1 MDIQVKKYTISGL
14 FSHAEGS
21 LLGEGNI
28 LTIPRFQREYS
39 WGKKQWQEFSE
50 DIKRA
55 FLQEDLETDYWGNII
70 VYQSGRHI
78 NVVDGQQRIV
88 TLILCL
94 LALDENLVN
103 TGRYPLCFNNNQ
115 QGVFGKLLTSRP
127 MNSAEKRHQLV
138 IAKDFFRE
146 FFKKLDLNKD
156 ALVQF
161 IYSTQI
167 TVVVVDSEFES
178 HLLFGRINTRGL
190 ELHDVDL
197 IKYLIFSTI
206 DKQSG
211 PSFDDEVLK
220 KWHRL
225 QETTSNFNMSIERF
239 IELYFYTKYQKVDK
253 RLFERFSEEVKG
265 DDYPSFLDNLIQI
278 ADKIS
283 DLRSNSGGNDNKVG
297 RNLWYLLK
305 FGSDEAIQVIIKLAE
320 IPIDHQEKFIELI
333 TVYEFVRNISTA
345 PEIFST
351 EEERIYWRGGQVEI
365 DYENVRNSYY
375 TFIHSDSN
383 DVADI
388 KRQMKQSLMHLD
400 DFQRLFSELRYIDKV
415 AHIGY
420 RTHHEKLLASYAI
433 YTLNNWQDTFNHGAG
448 ENSRT
453 RDDDDFSVEHILPKA
468 AAIDEYS
475 VQYKIGNLLT
485 FEKIPNNDAGD
496 KPLNEKMILYKKSAY
511 PQVKEF
517 LYKRYRKGGQIWGDW
532 KADEF
537 NDDLIEVRGN
547 ALATQFYKK
556 LNQLLNDK
564 D

>member
-1 MDIQVKKYTISGL
+1 MDIQVTKYTISDL
-14 FSHAEGS
+14 ISRAEDS

-28 LTIPRFQREYS
+28 FTIPRFQREYS
-39 WGKKQWQEFSE
+39 WGEKQWQEFSE

-55 FLQEDLETDYWGNII
+55 FLQEGLETDYWGNII
-70 VYQSGRHI
+70 VYQSNQHI
-78 NVVDGQQRIV
+78 NVVDGQQRLV
-88 TLILCL
+88 TLLLCL
-94 LALDENLVN
+94 LALDENLVVN
-103 TGRYPLCFNNNQ
+103 GRYPLCFNNNQ
-115 QGVFGKLLTSRP
+115 QNIFKKLLDGVSMSP
-127 MNSAEKRHQLV
+127 AEKRHQLV
-138 IAKDFFRE
+138 VAKDFFRD
-146 FFKKLDLNKD
+146 FFGELGLDRD
-156 ALVQF
+156 ALVRF

-211 PSFDDEVLK
+211 PSFDDEVLE

-225 QETTSNFNMSIERF
+225 QETTSDFNMSIERF

-253 RLFERFSEEVKG
+253 RLFDSFFEEVKG
-265 DDYPSFLDNLIQI
+265 DDYLSFLDNQFQI
-278 ADKIS
+278 AEKIKN
-283 DLRSNSGGNDNKVG
+283 LRDNSSGNDNKVG

-320 IPIDHQEKFIELI
+320 TPIDHQEKFIELI

-345 PEIFST
+345 PETFST
-351 EEERIYWRGGQVEI
+351 EGERIYWHRRQVEVE
-365 DYENVRNSYY
+365 YENVRNSYY

-388 KRQMKQSLMHLD
+388 KRQMKKSLMRLD
-400 DFQRLFSELRYIDKV
+400 DFQRLFSELRYIDKA

-468 AAIDEYS
+468 AATDEYS

-537 NDDLIEVRGN
+537 DGELIEVRGN
-547 ALATQFYKK
+547 ALATQFYRK
-556 LNQLLNDK
+556 LKQLLQ
-564 D
+564 